1 MKIKKLSLLS
11 KLFLA
16 FIPVII
22 VSVIVLTVV
31 ITRQINSIE
40 STVYEQ
46 EKEFLQK
53 ETANNL
59 TVKLE
64 SLKNIV
70 ISIAN
75 NNVVINNMYDEERD
89 VIYDEI
95 FRLRE
100 ALNLNKSFDN
110 PLIQVVDLQSASYVK
125 SWDRNAYG
133 ADVSMRQSIQTV
145 QETLTPFVGA
155 EVTRGGIMMVAAAP
169 LIYIEED
176 EEPEYLGNIDFIL
189 RFTTLL
195 YKNKDAQ
202 DTRKMLILVNQSKL
216 EIAKYITKP
225 ILINKYYVDHGNEKV
240 DELLIENVKTIS
252 FEELQSKGFTTDVNY
267 FYTQVDILNNQN
279 EKIGIMLIAKPIAEV
294 KKTAEEASSSLM
306 SLMSI
311 FLIVSVVIF
320 VVLIILIRVLILRP
334 LDDLAMISR
343 ELSSGQ
349 GDLTKRLEEKSEDEI
364 GKTTHSFNKF
374 IEKVHVMVL
383 DVIVSGRQTN
393 TDIDNVTQKLT
404 QVHEKMTLERDY
416 LQKAI
421 ASNTDVK
428 EMTAHSLE
436 DSIQTSATIDGA
448 VAELGVVY
456 DDITNLVDF
465 VNNVSEKENEISNSL
480 TQLSSEAS
488 NVKSVLSIIE
498 DIADQ
503 TNLLALN
510 AAIEAARAGE
520 HGRGFAVVADEVRKL
535 AERTQH
541 SLSDI
546 NATISIILQSITDAS
561 AQIELNAQSV
571 VKLVEHTTNVRTK
584 VLNTS
589 THIEEASS
597 IAKNSEKIAH
607 SLSGSTN
614 EIIQNISDVDTLSL
628 QNKALL
634 GEIET
639 EVKKVQASSTNLNQ
653 QLSLFKVE

>member
-1 MKIKKLSLLS
+1 MKIKNLSLLS

-22 VSVIVLTVV
+22 ISVIILTIV
-31 ITRQINSIE
+31 ITKQINSIE

-53 ETANNL
+53 EARNNL
-59 TVKLE
+59 NVKLE

-75 NNVVINNMYDEERD
+75 NSVVINNMYDEERD
-89 VIYDEI
+89 AIYDEI
-95 FRLRE
+95 FRLRK
-100 ALNLNKSFDN
+100 ALNLNKSFKN

-125 SWDRNAYG
+125 SWDKNAYG
-133 ADVSMRQSIQTV
+133 ADVSMRKSIQTV
-145 QETLTPFVGA
+145 QETLAPFVGA

-169 LIYIEED
+169 LIYTEED

-189 RFTTLL
+189 RFSTLL
-195 YKNKDAQ
+195 YSKD
-202 DTRKMLILVNQSKL
+202 DTKKMLILVKQSKL
-216 EIAKYITKP
+216 KIAKYIKEP
-225 ILINKYYVDHGNEKV
+225 ILIDKYYIDQGKENIDQSLVQNVRNINFK
-240 DELLIENVKTIS
+240 ELES
-252 FEELQSKGFTTDVNY
+252 YGFATDKIY
-267 FYTQVDILNNQN
+267 FYTTVAILNNQN
-279 EKIGIMLIAKPIAEV
+279 EKIGIMLIVKPIGEV
-294 KKTAEEASSSLM
+294 KKTAKEASSSLI

-311 FLIVSVVIF
+311 FLIVSIVIF
-320 VVLIILIRVLILRP
+320 VVLIIIIRVLILRP
-334 LDDLAMISR
+334 LDDLAMISK

-374 IEKVHVMVL
+374 IDKVHVMVL
-383 DVIVSGRQTN
+383 DVIISGRRTN
-393 TDIDNVTQKLT
+393 TDIDNVTKKLT
-404 QVHEKMTLERDY
+404 QIHGKMIQERDY
-416 LQKAI
+416 LKKAI
-421 ASNTDVK
+421 VSNTDIK
-428 EMTAHSLE
+428 DMTVLSLE
-436 DSIQTSATIDGA
+436 DSIQTSATIDSA
-448 VAELGVVY
+448 VDELGIVY

-465 VNNVSEKENEISNSL
+465 VNTVSEKETEISNSL
-480 TQLSSEAS
+480 TELSSEAS

-535 AERTQH
+535 AERTQS

-561 AQIELNAQSV
+561 VQIEMNAKSV
-571 VKLVEHTTNVRTK
+571 IKLVAHTRDARQK

-589 THIEEASS
+589 THIKQASD

-607 SLSGSTN
+607 SLSNSTN
-614 EIIQNISDVDTLSL
+614 EIIQNITDVDTLST
-628 QNKALL
+628 QNKILL
-634 GEIET
+634 DEIET
-639 EVKKVQASSTNLNQ
+639 EVKKVQESSSNLNK
-653 QLSLFKVE
+653 QLGLFKVE

>member
-1 MKIKKLSLLS
+1 MS

-22 VSVIVLTVV
+22 ISVIILTIV
-31 ITRQINSIE
+31 ITKQINSIE

-53 ETANNL
+53 EARNNL
-59 TVKLE
+59 NVKLE

-75 NNVVINNMYDEERD
+75 NSVVINNMYDEERD
-89 VIYDEI
+89 AIYDEI
-95 FRLRE
+95 FRLRK
-100 ALNLNKSFDN
+100 ALNLNKSFKN

-125 SWDRNAYG
+125 SWDKNAYG
-133 ADVSMRQSIQTV
+133 ADVSMRKSIQTV
-145 QETLTPFVGA
+145 QETLAPFVGA

-169 LIYIEED
+169 LIYTEED

-189 RFTTLL
+189 RFSTLL
-195 YKNKDAQ
+195 YSKD
-202 DTRKMLILVNQSKL
+202 DTKKMLILVKQSKL
-216 EIAKYITKP
+216 KIAKYIKEP
-225 ILINKYYVDHGNEKV
+225 ILIDKYYIDQGKENIDQSLVQNVRNINFK
-240 DELLIENVKTIS
+240 ELES
-252 FEELQSKGFTTDVNY
+252 YGFATDKIY
-267 FYTQVDILNNQN
+267 FYTTVAILNNQN
-279 EKIGIMLIAKPIAEV
+279 EKIGIMLIVKPIGEV
-294 KKTAEEASSSLM
+294 KKTAKEASSSLI

-311 FLIVSVVIF
+311 FLIVSIVIF
-320 VVLIILIRVLILRP
+320 VVLIIIIRVLILRP
-334 LDDLAMISR
+334 LDDLAMISK

-374 IEKVHVMVL
+374 IDKVHVMVL
-383 DVIVSGRQTN
+383 DVIISGRRTN
-393 TDIDNVTQKLT
+393 TDIDNVTKKLT
-404 QVHEKMTLERDY
+404 QIHGKMIQERDY
-416 LQKAI
+416 LKKAI
-421 ASNTDVK
+421 VSNTDIK
-428 EMTAHSLE
+428 DMTVLSLE
-436 DSIQTSATIDGA
+436 DSIQTSATIDSA
-448 VAELGVVY
+448 VDELGIVY

-465 VNNVSEKENEISNSL
+465 VNTVSEKETEISNSL
-480 TQLSSEAS
+480 TELSSEAS

-535 AERTQH
+535 AERTQS

-561 AQIELNAQSV
+561 VQIEMNAKSV
-571 VKLVEHTTNVRTK
+571 IKLVAHTRDARQK

-589 THIEEASS
+589 THIKQASD

-607 SLSGSTN
+607 SLSNSTN
-614 EIIQNISDVDTLSL
+614 EIIQNITDVDTLST
-628 QNKALL
+628 QNKILL
-634 GEIET
+634 DEIET
-639 EVKKVQASSTNLNQ
+639 EVKKVQESSSNLNK
-653 QLSLFKVE
+653 QLGLFKVE